1 MRDLENASSRILR
14 LGFIG
19 LVVVVVGVVSCLA
32 QPKRRE
38 ERVTSILNFLFS
50 HLEKTDAEERFDR
63 TAKRKLSVHAS
74 SDFVL
79 LLFLI
84 FKAQGLAC
92 RHEVVYMLYCPNSMS
107 VVVAKYVFYTLS
119 CFLPF
124 EFSLLL
130 CQCASC

>member
-14 LGFIG
+14 LGFIA

-63 TAKRKLSVHAS
+63 KAKRKLSVHTS
-74 SDFVL
+74 SDFVP
-79 LLFLI
+79 LLFC

-92 RHEVVYMLYCPNSMS
+92 RHEVVYMLYRPDSMS

-119 CFLPF
+119 CFFPSK
-124 EFSLLL
+124 FSLLL